1 VGPVR
6 REYTLS
12 ELAAAV
18 GMTER
23 NVRAYR
29 SRGLIRPPRLHG
41 RVGYYGYDHLTQ
53 LRLVQALTG
62 RGLSLAVV
70 GQILDRG
77 LAQHELARLIGE
89 DLPEGPA
96 APIAPDVVEE
106 VTLDDPELLDA
117 IVDEGVGCRTADG
130 FAADPALLALAN
142 QLVAYGVPMVE
153 VSRIILTGARA
164 AGSATTGV
172 RRGLQAPRSAPVREP
187 TEGADPGE
195 PTAPKPDA
203 VIIAVLLEL
212 ATTAFRLALRSQL
225 SRPAP

>member
-1 VGPVR
+1 MR

-41 RVGYYGYDHLTQ
+41 RVGYYGFDHLTQ

-70 GQILDRG
+70 GQLMERG
-77 LAQHELARLIGE
+77 LAQHELARLIRE

-96 APIAPDVVEE
+96 VPIAPTVVEE
-106 VTLDDPELLDA
+106 VSVGDPKLLDS
-117 IVDEGVGCRTADG
+117 IVEEGVGRRTESG
-130 FAADPALLALAN
+130 FAADPALLALAD

-164 AGSATTGV
+164 ATSAEPGV
-172 RRGLQAPRSAPVREP
+172 RRGLQAPRTGAVAD
-187 TEGADPGE
+187 ADPTPDARDADGTE
-195 PTAPKPDA
+195 SAEPDA
-203 VIIAVLLEL
+203 VIKAVALEL
-212 ATTAFRLALRSQL
+212 TTTAFRLALQSRL
-225 SRPAP
+225 SPRER

>member
-1 VGPVR
+1 MR

-41 RVGYYGYDHLTQ
+41 RVGYYGFDHLTQ

-70 GQILDRG
+70 GQLMERG
-77 LAQHELARLIGE
+77 LAQHELARLIRE
-89 DLPEGPA
+89 ELPEGPA
-96 APIAPDVVEE
+96 VPIARTVIEE
-106 VTLDDPELLDA
+106 VKVDDPHLLDS
-117 IVDEGVGCRTADG
+117 IVEEGVGTRTESG
-130 FAADPALLALAN
+130 FAADPALLALAD

-164 AGSATTGV
+164 ATSAEPGV
-172 RRGLQAPRSAPVREP
+172 RRGLQAPRSGAVAD
-187 TEGADPGE
+187 ADPETDVQNADG
-195 PTAPKPDA
+195 TASRQPDA
-203 VIIAVLLEL
+203 VITAVALEL
-212 ATTAFRLALRSQL
+212 TTMAFRLALQSRL
-225 SRPAP
+225 SPRER